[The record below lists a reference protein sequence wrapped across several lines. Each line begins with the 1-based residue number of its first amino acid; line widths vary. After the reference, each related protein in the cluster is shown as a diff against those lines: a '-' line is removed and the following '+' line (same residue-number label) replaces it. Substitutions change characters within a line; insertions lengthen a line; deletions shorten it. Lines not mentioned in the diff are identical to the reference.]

1 MKDDEKALLIVCS
14 SICVIVSGIIFAGF
28 QSGYL
33 KAVSEPPRFSVVDTY
48 KGCSVVKFIPPGDAK
63 SHYFLDCSK

>member
-1 MKDDEKALLIVCS
+1 MSKEDREALVVYVLFLLFLLGLFVLL
-14 SICVIVSGIIFAGF
+14 V
-28 QSGYL
+28 
-33 KAVSEPPRFSVVDTY
+33 VSESPTPEPQKFSVVDTY